1 MDLSHTSA
9 SGAVLA
15 WDDYAA
21 EHEFQADVVVIG
33 TGAGGAVTGTE
44 LAEAGHDVL
53 FVEEGSWVPTE
64 SFNPYTS
71 ESIPRLYR
79 DAAATVIL
87 GNPPIPYVEGRA
99 VGGSTVI
106 NGGMAYRTPERVLDH
121 WQELTGS
128 PDLGPAALEPL
139 FARVEERVSAKAQL
153 ELSIGED
160 SRLMTEGARKMG
172 WSYTTNRR
180 NQEACVGANNCGLGC
195 PTGAKQSTLVSYMP
209 RALAAGARCL
219 TEIRIERL
227 LIERGRCVGVVGRA
241 VNPRTR
247 RPEREIIVR
256 ARAVVVAC
264 GAVQTPLLLLRHKLG
279 RPSKQLGKNFLCH
292 PNAKLLAVYPHEI
305 EGWKGVSQNTQIR
318 HFHDE
323 GILMAE
329 NFVAPG
335 VLAAYL
341 PYHGEQAWEL
351 MQRYNQM
358 VVSGVLVEDS
368 HSGSVSR
375 GLFGLPLVR
384 YDITPLDHA
393 RFKKGVKLL
402 AEMHF
407 AMGAEM
413 VVLPFFN
420 QHVARTP
427 DDLRKIDQLQTSP
440 STLELFTPH
449 LMGTCRM
456 GSSPRDSVVDLCGQL
471 WDLPGCYVADASLFP
486 TAIGVN
492 PQITI
497 MALAT
502 RVAERLELARLAA

>member
-1 MDLSHTSA
+1 MA
-9 SGAVLA
+9 QILA
-15 WDDYAA
+15 WRDYERERAF
-21 EHEFQADVVVIG
+21 HADVVVIG
-33 TGAGGAVTGTE
+33 TGAGGAVVGTE
-44 LAEAGHDVL
+44 LAESGRDVV
-53 FVEEGSWVPTE
+53 FVEEGSYIPTE

-79 DAAATVIL
+79 DAGATVIL
-87 GNPPIPYVEGRA
+87 GTPPIPYVEGRC

-106 NGGMAYRTPERVLDH
+106 NGGMAYRTPERVLEQ
-121 WQELTGS
+121 WERITGA
-128 PDLGPAALEPL
+128 PELGPKGLEQY
-139 FARVEERVSAKAQL
+139 FQKVEARVHAREQL
-153 ELSIGED
+153 ELSVGED
-160 SRLMTEGARKMG
+160 SRLMTEGAKKMG
-172 WSYTTNRR
+172 WHYTTNRR

-219 TEIRIERL
+219 TEIRVERL
-227 LIERGRCVGVVGRA
+227 LIERGRSVGVVGRA

-247 RPEREIIVR
+247 RPEHEVVVR

-264 GAVQTPLLLLRHKLG
+264 GAVQTPFLLLRHKLG
-279 RPSKQLGKNFLCH
+279 RHSRQLGKNFLCH
-292 PNAKLLAVYPHEI
+292 PNAKVLAVYPHDVQ
-305 EGWKGVSQNTQIR
+305 GWKGVSQNTQIR
-318 HFHDE
+318 EFHED

-335 VLAAYL
+335 ILAAYL
-341 PYHGEQAWEL
+341 PCHGSEAWEL

-358 VVSGVLVEDS
+358 VASGVLVEDS
-368 HSGSVSR
+368 SSGSVSR
-375 GLFGLPLVR
+375 SWFGMPMVR
-384 YDITPLDHA
+384 YDITPLDHE
-393 RFKKGVKLL
+393 RFKRGVRLL

-407 AMGAEM
+407 AMGAER

-420 QHVARTP
+420 QHVARSV
-427 DDLRKIDQLQTSP
+427 DDLKKIDELQRHP

-456 GSSPRDSVVDLCGQL
+456 GSKPTESVVDLTGEV

-502 RVAERLELARLAA
+502 RIAEHIQLARLAA